1 MRILSIRKGR
11 TVPVLL
17 FAVSEGQKEPQKYAV
32 SEEEYRALGSP
43 AAGTLLTEE
52 ECDALVTYDE
62 RHRAHAA
69 AIRILEFSDNNPR
82 QLTRKLLSRG
92 FSRETAERATA
103 EMVERGYIREG
114 DQLRRAVLAAAGKL
128 WGPRRITAALT
139 AHGFDKRE
147 VEETLSRLVD
157 EGEIDFRASR
167 RRLLEK
173 TGKDKDPTKLR
184 AMLYRYGYG
193 GEE

>member
-1 MRILSIRKGR
+1 MRILSVRKGR

-17 FAVSEGQKEPQKYAV
+17 FAVSEGQEEPQKYGI

-43 AAGTLLTEE
+43 AAGTPLTEE
-52 ECDALVTYDE
+52 EAEALLSYDE
-62 RHRAHAA
+62 RHRARSAA
-69 AIRILEFSDNNPR
+69 LRLLEFSDNNPR
-82 QLTRKLLSRG
+82 QLIRKLMARG

-114 DQLRRAVLAAAGKL
+114 DQLRRAVLAAARKL
-128 WGPRRITAALT
+128 WGPRRIAAAL
-139 AHGFDKRE
+139 ASRGFDKQE
-147 VEETLSRLVD
+147 VEKEVEALIT
-157 EGEIDFRASR
+157 EGELDFSASR

-173 TGKDKDPTKLR
+173 EGKDKDPQKLR

>member
-1 MRILSIRKGR
+1 MRILSVRKGR

-17 FAVSEGQKEPQKYAV
+17 FALSEGQEEPKRYGL

-43 AAGTLLTEE
+43 TVGSLLTEE
-52 ECDALVTYDE
+52 EQDALLTYDE

-69 AIRILEFSDNNPR
+69 ALRILEFSDNNSR
-82 QLTRKLLSRG
+82 QLMRKLTLRG
-92 FSRETAERATA
+92 FSREAAERATA

-114 DQLRRAVLAAAGKL
+114 DQLRRAVLVAARKL
-128 WGPRRITAALT
+128 WGPRRIVAAL
-139 AHGFDKRE
+139 AAKGFDKQE
-147 VEETLSRLVD
+147 VEETVEALVT
-157 EGEIDFRASR
+157 EGELDFSASR

-173 TGKDKDPTKLR
+173 AGKDTDPARLR